1 MALLQFLIQV
11 QGWIQGSLSAALS
24 GFVTSRD
31 WMLLAAMLPMGVVA
45 HRRSM
50 PQAEL
55 PSSCHPGDYSPLTAN
70 PLAND
75 VVLFTDRTLRAG
87 QVAVLTVILL
97 VSAFHQ
103 ENRSHVRFDHHGF
116 SLAVLN
122 SASIQGHGHSQ
133 DQNIG
138 GFEAPAEGPVT
149 TSDRDGGHHHIDAHV
164 AWPPARANLERVSE
178 HVPSS
183 EETLTAW
190 AIYPPDR
197 PPSLLPSS

>member
-24 GFVTSRD
+24 GFAASRD
-31 WMLLAAMLPMGVVA
+31 WTLLVAMLPMGVAA

-50 PQAEL
+50 PQGEL
-55 PSSCHPGDYSPLTAN
+55 PSFCYLGDYSPLTAT

-75 VVLFTDRTLRAG
+75 VVLFTDRTWRAC

-103 ENRSHVRFDHHGF
+103 GSRSHVRFDHHGF
-116 SLAVLN
+116 SLAVSN
-122 SASIQGHGHSQ
+122 SASIQGHGHSH
-133 DQNIG
+133 DQNLG
-138 GFEAPAEGPVT
+138 GFEAPADGPVT
-149 TSDRDGGHHHIDAHV
+149 TSDRDGGHHHVDAHV

-178 HVPSS
+178 HVPLS

-197 PPSLLPSS
+197 PPSLLPRS